1 MIKTED
7 GKERLV
13 LAINPVIGH
22 DLVSQASKI
31 KTLERYLEQV
41 LEMPVQ
47 VGLWENYEETLN
59 GMERGEIDAARL
71 GLYAF
76 AQAQARFGAR
86 ALANAIEVSAGD
98 DAPPVPYRSV
108 IFTRRETGIVGLI
121 QLKGQEFG
129 FVDRNSSTGYLVPSL
144 MLDQAGLN
152 PATDLK
158 PHFLLGHNTVVEA
171 VCKGKLFAGAA
182 MQSAYLHHLQEH
194 SDCSLQAL
202 ATSPLLSR
210 GPVAV
215 RPGLSPRL
223 EHKLLQA
230 LVQLDQSVPEA
241 ASLLIPTNQRFTPA
255 AQREMTLKT
264 VAELAGV
271 SYGTVSRAING
282 RARIAPDTT
291 ARILKLVEELGY
303 RPNSNARSL
312 HRNRGDLIG
321 LLLPTLQIPTLD
333 EIVTGI
339 QAVFRET
346 GLQLLVCPAVLNG
359 IAGESRK
366 AFFEL
371 LYNNRLEGMILTQ
384 LDAATREAG
393 ELARSGRPYALL
405 EQDLLGEG
413 LITARNWL
421 EAQGHHRIA
430 LVHEQGS
437 LLEAGF
443 LRQVFAQ
450 QTDTELEFSGEI
462 GAISSWLETILQ
474 KPELPTL
481 VFCSGDRTAFIVQ
494 KTLRELPSTSL
505 GVLGF
510 GNSDLAKWGGF
521 PSLAFDGIGL
531 GRLTAIRLLK
541 MLNLTGLTFSE
552 PPLRTWIQQNL

>member
-1 MIKTED
+1 MIKSED

-22 DLVSQASKI
+22 NLVSQADKI
-31 KTLERYLEQV
+31 KTLEQYLEQV
-41 LEMPVQ
+41 LEIPVQ

-98 DAPPVPYRSV
+98 NAPPVPYRSV
-108 IFTRRETGIVGLI
+108 IFTRKDTGIVGLI

-144 MLDQAGLN
+144 MLDQAGLK

-171 VCKGKLFAGAA
+171 VCQGKLFAGAT

-194 SDCSLQAL
+194 PTCSLQLL

-215 RPGLSPRL
+215 RPGLPPRL

-230 LVQLDQSVPEA
+230 LVQLDQRVPEA

-303 RPNSNARSL
+303 RPNSNARNL
-312 HRNRGDLIG
+312 HQNRGDLIG
-321 LLLPTLQIPTLD
+321 LLIPTLQIPALD
-333 EIVTGI
+333 EIVAGI
-339 QAVFRET
+339 QAVFSEV
-346 GLQLLVCPAVLNG
+346 GLQLVVCPAVLNG
-359 IAGESRK
+359 MAGESRK

-371 LYNNRLEGMILTQ
+371 LYNNRLEGMIMTQ
-384 LDAATREAG
+384 YDAATREAG

-413 LITARNWL
+413 LITARNWI
-421 EAQGHHRIA
+421 EVQGHHRIA
-430 LVHEQGS
+430 LVQEQGS

-443 LRQVFAQ
+443 MRQVFARQ
-450 QTDTELEFSGEI
+450 AAPELEFTEEI
-462 GAISSWLETILQ
+462 NTISSWLETILQ
-474 KPELPTL
+474 KPEPPTL
-481 VFCSGDRTAFIVQ
+481 IFCSGDRTALSVQ
-494 KTLRELPSTSL
+494 KTLLAQLSIDLS
-505 GVLGF
+505 VLGF

-521 PSLAFDGIGL
+521 PSLAFHGVGL
-531 GRLTAIRLLK
+531 GRLVALRLLK
-541 MLNLTGLTFSE
+541 MLNMPSLTLSE
-552 PPLRTWIQQNL
+552 PPLRTWIEVHH

>member
-31 KTLERYLEQV
+31 KTLEQYLEQV

-86 ALANAIEVSAGD
+86 ALANAIEVSEGD

-108 IFTRRETGIVGLI
+108 IFTRKETGIVGLI

-144 MLDQAGLN
+144 MLEQAGLN
-152 PATDLK
+152 PSTDLK
-158 PHFLLGHNTVVEA
+158 PHFLLGHNTVVAA
-171 VCKGKLFAGAA
+171 VCKGSLLAGAA
-182 MQSAYLHHLQEH
+182 MQSAYLHHLQKH
-194 SDCSLQAL
+194 PDCSLQAL

-215 RPGLSPRL
+215 RPGLPHRL

-230 LVQLDQSVPEA
+230 LVQLDQSIPEA

-282 RARIAPDTT
+282 RARIAPETT

-321 LLLPTLQIPTLD
+321 MLLPTLQIPSLD
-333 EIVTGI
+333 DIVAGI
-339 QAVFRET
+339 QAVFSEAD
-346 GLQLLVCPAVLNG
+346 LQLLLCPTILNG
-359 IAGESRK
+359 IAGENRK

-384 LDAATREAG
+384 LDATTREAG
-393 ELARSGRPYALL
+393 ELARSGKPYTLL

-413 LITARNWL
+413 LITARNWI
-421 EAQGHHRIA
+421 EEQGHHRIA
-430 LVHEQGS
+430 LVQEQGS

-462 GAISSWLETILQ
+462 DSISSWIETIIQ
-474 KPELPTL
+474 IPEPPTL
-481 VFCSGDRTAFIVQ
+481 VFCSGDRSAMLVKQFLLAQPSINLTA
-494 KTLRELPSTSL
+494 
-505 GVLGF
+505 LGF
-510 GNSDLAKWGGF
+510 GNSDLAKWGNF
-521 PSLAFDGIGL
+521 PSLAFDGMGL
-531 GRLTAIRLLK
+531 GRLAAIRLLK
-541 MLNLTGLTFSE
+541 MLNFPGVTFSE
-552 PPLRTWIQQNL
+552 PPLRTWIEINH